1 MPIEVG
7 VSMLVDLL
15 KRFTPILTTTTVVI
29 DGLAVRVET
38 NCATVIAQM
47 LDGLG
52 LEPVTDSP
60 QPCFVWRIVVEP
72 SEPAET
78 DIDSWCP
85 HAITRKELSL
95 IHINRQ
101 NFLACDQ
108 RTREGISFISDD
120 LAHDPSRFRRYF
132 VPALLS
138 LMESHEDVA

>member
-1 MPIEVG
+1 MPTEVG
-7 VSMLVDLL
+7 VSELIDLL
-15 KRFTPILTTTTVVI
+15 KRFTPTLTTTTVVI

-52 LEPVTDSP
+52 LEPVTDSR
-60 QPCFVWRIVVEP
+60 QPGFIWRIVVEP
-72 SEPAET
+72 SESAET
-78 DIDSWCP
+78 DTDSWCA
-85 HAITRKELSL
+85 HAISSKELSL

-138 LMESHEDVA
+138 LMESHGEVA

>member
-1 MPIEVG
+1 MPTEMGGSV
-7 VSMLVDLL
+7 LVDLL
-15 KRFTPILTTTTVVI
+15 KRFTPTLITTTVVI

-38 NCATVIAQM
+38 NCATVIAHM

-52 LEPVTDSP
+52 LAPVTDSR
-60 QPCFVWRIVVEP
+60 QAGFVWRIVVEP
-72 SEPAET
+72 SESQDT

-85 HAITRKELSL
+85 HAISGKELSL

-120 LAHDPSRFRRYF
+120 LAHDQSRFRRYF

-138 LMESHEDVA
+138 LMEPRGEAA

>member
-1 MPIEVG
+1 MPTEVG
-7 VSMLVDLL
+7 DSMLVDLL
-15 KRFTPILTTTTVVI
+15 KRFTPTLITSTVVI

-38 NCATVIAQM
+38 NCATVMAQIF
-47 LDGLG
+47 DGLA
-52 LEPVTDSP
+52 LSPVEDSR
-60 QPCFVWRIVVEP
+60 QPCFVWRIVVEA
-72 SEPAET
+72 SESRDH

-85 HAITRKELSL
+85 HAISGKELSL

-120 LAHDPSRFRRYF
+120 LAHDQSRFRRYF

-138 LMESHEDVA
+138 LMELRGEFA